1 MKAKYILIIPL
12 IIIAIVFFIFMVL
25 EITTPPYPIGGGKS
39 VDSPD
44 KKYVAR
50 GATMRNATQRWYKF
64 EIREKETDKTI
75 IKKILYPTRVYNFR
89 GEDGL
94 IIWSSDSKSVN
105 FAGKSEDNS
114 ICILYIK

>member
-12 IIIAIVFFIFMVL
+12 VIIAIVFLVFMFL

-44 KKYVAR
+44 KKYEAH
-50 GATMRNATQRWYKF
+50 GTTMENATQRWYKF
-64 EIREKETDKTI
+64 EIREKETDKTVV
-75 IKKILYPTRVYNFR
+75 KKILSANRAYDFR
-89 GEDGL
+89 GENGL

-105 FAGKSEDNS
+105 FAGQSEDNS